1 MIWQVCYE
9 FVYVNVSLVLFG
21 DVVVVHKRSFLCF
34 ALHTSTGHHF
44 SKMAAVTIEL
54 TE

>member
-1 MIWQVCYE
+1 MIWQVSYE
-9 FVYVNVSLVLFG
+9 FVYIVSLVLFG

-44 SKMAAVTIEL
+44 SKMAAGIIEL